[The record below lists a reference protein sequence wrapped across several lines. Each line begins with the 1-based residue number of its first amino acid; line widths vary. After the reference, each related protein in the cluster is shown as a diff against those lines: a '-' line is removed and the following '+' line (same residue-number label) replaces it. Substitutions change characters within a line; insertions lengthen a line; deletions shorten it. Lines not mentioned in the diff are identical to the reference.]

1 MKEDLQVEYIP
12 IDDIQL
18 YYNNPRK
25 NSEAVQYV
33 ANSIQQFGFKV
44 PIIVDKD
51 NMIIC
56 GHTRYKAARRL
67 RMAKVPCI
75 RAEDLTPEQVKAFRL
90 ADNKVAEMSGWDF
103 DRLEMEFNDIDPTE
117 FDLADFGF
125 FPTFTEDVQDEE
137 EEEDDN
143 GGSSQPDSYAL
154 VIDCV
159 SKAEQRD
166 IYERLTKMNIMCRM
180 A

>member
-12 IDDIQL
+12 IDDLQL

-44 PIIVDKD
+44 PIVVDKD

-67 RMAKVPCI
+67 RIAKVPCI
-75 RAEDLTPEQVKAFRL
+75 RAEDLSPEQVKAFRL

-103 DRLEMEFNDIDPTE
+103 DRLEMEFNDIDPAQ

-125 FPTFTEDVQDEE
+125 FPTFTDDVTDDEDEG
-137 EEEDDN
+137 EDDN
-143 GGSSQPDSYAL
+143 ESDKEESYAL
-154 VIDCV
+154 VIDCG